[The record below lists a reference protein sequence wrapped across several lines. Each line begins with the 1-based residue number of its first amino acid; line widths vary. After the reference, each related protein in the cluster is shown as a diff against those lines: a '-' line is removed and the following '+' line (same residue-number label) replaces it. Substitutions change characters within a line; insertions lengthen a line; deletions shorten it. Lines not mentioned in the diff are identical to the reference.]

1 MRAQRVAV
9 LAACAAA
16 AAWGVIWLGG
26 ALADNAPAPATPDAH
41 VLTIAAKAGRHVRI
55 DGPRGAIHVWI
66 PPGYRPETGAT
77 ILYIHGYY
85 DDTDTAYIGHRLP
98 EQFAMSA
105 VNAMFIMPEAPNGQ
119 GKPVLYPSLSEV
131 LRLVEDKTGVQR
143 GMALTAAVGHSGAYR
158 TINAWLDEPLLD
170 QVVMIDAMYGNEEI
184 MEAWLRA
191 SPQHRLITVAEDTL
205 PYNEQFMRDMPETFI
220 VDRVP
225 PTYDTWPAQARTARV
240 VYVRAQYY
248 HMPLVTEGI
257 VLPALLR
264 LLPVELLGEAPWT
277 QPLGALPPF
286 PDAAID
292 APSDAGVDGP

>member
-1 MRAQRVAV
+1 MAV
-9 LAACAAA
+9 LAAFAVV
-16 AAWGVIWLGG
+16 AAWGVTRLGG
-26 ALADNAPAPATPDAH
+26 ALADDWAAPATPDAH
-41 VLTIAAKAGRHVRI
+41 VLTVAAKAGRHVRI
-55 DGPRGAIHVWI
+55 DGPHGAIHVWI

-85 DDTDTAYIGHRLP
+85 DDADTAYIGHRLP

-105 VNAMFIMPEAPNGQ
+105 LNAMFIMPEAPYGT
-119 GKPVLYPSLSEV
+119 GKPVNYPNLSQI
-131 LRLVEDKTGVQR
+131 LRIVEDQTGVLR

-170 QVVMIDAMYGNEEI
+170 QVVMIDGMYGNEEI

-205 PYNEQFMRDMPETFI
+205 VWNEELVRDMPETFI

-225 PTYDTWPAQARTARV
+225 PTYDTWPAEAKTARI

-257 VLPALLR
+257 VLPAVLR
-264 LLPVELLGEAPWT
+264 LLPVELLGDQPWT

-292 APSDAGVDGP
+292 APPDAGSDAP